1 MRVLLATAIA
11 PTAAPPPCLGEE
23 QVNCGPDWPNDI
35 APDGRVR
42 SLPTPAGKYDLAAVA
57 AQLPSEQRPEVV
69 VAMVDASWRNLPG
82 NLAGF
87 KCPKVLVVADTHH
100 LQSPLIGM
108 LRYATSERFDRVVF
122 LNNRHHA
129 AFFRAAGFRNLHWLP
144 LLTFPHADAAVQSA
158 RQAARPQRIA
168 MVATPGRDQARSNR
182 LFDGL
187 AARGLPAERQVLASP
202 GGLKFYGSSS
212 IGFHVSL
219 NGELSQEV
227 FEILSAGAALLTDRL
242 APGSG
247 LERILADRRDLLVF
261 GTPDELAERAAQAVS
276 QPAETQAIGAA
287 CPRVRGG
294 QGRQLQIVDERSTCD
309 VLAHGH
315 GHRAA
320 RGGGPG
326 NDSSLRPGKPVC
338 EPRLA
343 STAER
348 IRHRLRHVP
357 KGELPG

>member
-1 MRVLLATAIA
+1 
-11 PTAAPPPCLGEE
+11 
-23 QVNCGPDWPNDI
+23 
-35 APDGRVR
+35 
-42 SLPTPAGKYDLAAVA
+42 
-57 AQLPSEQRPEVV
+57 
-69 VAMVDASWRNLPG
+69 
-82 NLAGF
+82 
-87 KCPKVLVVADTHH
+87 
-100 LQSPLIGM
+100 
-108 LRYATSERFDRVVF
+108 
-122 LNNRHHA
+122 
-129 AFFRAAGFRNLHWLP
+129 
-144 LLTFPHADAAVQSA
+144 
-158 RQAARPQRIA
+158 

-287 CPRVRGG
+287 GARWFDLHCGEARR
-294 QGRQLQIVDERSTCD
+294 
-309 VLAHGH
+309 
-315 GHRAA
+315 RA
-320 RGGGPG
+320 
-326 NDSSLRPGKPVC
+326 DF
-338 EPRLA
+338 
-343 STAER
+343 
-348 IRHRLRHVP
+348 
-357 KGELPG
+357 